1 MASASQT
8 EDQPLLRS
16 VLSTPTSDQLDDWC
30 DYIRY
35 LVANY
40 GSGAA
45 DVALADLEGR
55 MMGSGWVSAET
66 TGRKDSGVDP
76 LELGEVEA
84 GGGQSGGKGEEKGK
98 AREERSGS
106 RGRGD
111 MFFSWGG
118 SLEGVLMWWVE
129 L

>member
-1 MASASQT
+1 MVSASQT

-35 LVANY
+35 IVTNY

-45 DVALADLEGR
+45 DVALADLQGR
-55 MMGSGWVSAET
+55 MTGSRLVSAEA

-84 GGGQSGGKGEEKGK
+84 GRGQSGGEGERKGEAE
-98 AREERSGS
+98 EERSSGM
-106 RGRGD
+106 GRGD

-118 SLEGVLMWWVE
+118 LWKGF
-129 L
+129 